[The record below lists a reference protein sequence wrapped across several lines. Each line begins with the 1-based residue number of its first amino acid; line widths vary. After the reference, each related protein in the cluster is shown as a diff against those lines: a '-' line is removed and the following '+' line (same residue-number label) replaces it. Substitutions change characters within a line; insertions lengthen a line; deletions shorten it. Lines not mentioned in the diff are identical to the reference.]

1 MSRDNLIVPI
11 LEEEEEEGEGVA
23 YMESPDVAADEFGDE
38 SYS

>member
-11 LEEEEEEGEGVA
+11 LEEEGEGVA

-38 SYS
+38 SFS